1 MSSLA
6 VSFGMP
12 SSSALLASFFIAASA
27 YGVAALPIPRML
39 ALMLAAIS
47 SVAHPDWYASGKIMR
62 KSGEIKRASLRIAP
76 ARLRSSMIPHQRH
89 MEPHSVSVR
98 LTAPEAPSK
107 TAAESSLILP
117 HITPYTT
124 EAMHISAKTTDNI
137 IISLSLVHVSI
148 LDDVQK
154 QQRIFDNKLSK
165 QSNAHFVIMF
175 NCILITLVRASR
187 GVLLIQCKRKSDI
200 L

>member
-1 MSSLA
+1 MNDILEYLDELFPNA
-6 VSFGMP
+6 YCELKYNKDYE
-12 SSSALLASFFIAASA
+12 LLIAI
-27 YGVAALPIPRML
+27 VL
-39 ALMLAAIS
+39 
-47 SVAHPDWYASGKIMR
+47 
-62 KSGEIKRASLRIAP
+62 
-76 ARLRSSMIPHQRH
+76 
-89 MEPHSVSVR
+89 
-98 LTAPEAPSK
+98 
-107 TAAESSLILP
+107 
-117 HITPYTT
+117 
-124 EAMHISAKTTDNI
+124 SAKTTDNI